1 MLCEK
6 NMRIL
11 EDEIRELEEKQLTWQ
26 TCERLAMLYSLKD
39 HMKHEGKEDKMH
51 MLHLTHEQA
60 SKWVESMKS
69 DDPAKPNG
77 GKWTMEQI
85 MPIAAK
91 YGVPTE
97 GERFWEFFAVMN
109 AMYSDY
115 YAVAKKH
122 NVLTPEF
129 FADLAMA
136 FINDKDAV
144 KNKVEAYYEHIVEH

>member
-6 NMRIL
+6 NMRL
-11 EDEIRELEEKQLTWQ
+11 LDEEIRKLEEKELTWQ
-26 TCERLAMLYSLKD
+26 TCEKLSMLYDLKN
-39 HMKHEGKEDKMH
+39 HMEHECKEMH
-51 MLHLTHEQA
+51 ERHLTHEQA
-60 SKWVESMKS
+60 AKWVGSMKS
-69 DDPAKPNG
+69 DDPASPYG

-85 MPIAAK
+85 MPVATK

-97 GERFWEFFAVMN
+97 GERFLELWAVMN

-115 YAVAKKH
+115 YLVAKKH
-122 NVLTPEF
+122 NVLTPDF